1 MEIHETKPPR
11 AFMVGLHGTV
21 EMKEVG
27 KLTLNADEIV
37 TFLGGGGVEYDVARK
52 EWGFYATPSLNKR
65 VLEKGLRPVLV
76 KNPQGRWFVLLIEGD
91 GGEAFK
97 EYCKSEGVQLIA
109 WLDDE
114 ATLAKIEE
122 AL

>member
-1 MEIHETKPPR
+1 MEIHETKPAR
-11 AFMVGLHGTV
+11 AFKVGLRGEV
-21 EMKEVG
+21 ELSEVA
-27 KLTLNADEIV
+27 KIRLNSEEMV
-37 TFLGGGGVEYDVARK
+37 TFMGEGGVEYDVARK
-52 EWGFYATPSLNKR
+52 TWGFYATPSLNYR
-65 VLEKGLRPVLV
+65 LPRFGLRPVLV

-97 EYCKSEGVQLIA
+97 EYCKSEEVQLVA

-114 ATLAKIEE
+114 ATLAKIEA